1 MNAVA
6 EYGDVVQLPL
16 LKIPLT
22 PMEPK
27 NRLYLIN
34 KPDLVRHICLTNTH
48 KYRTHK
54 QLVDKLKLT
63 LQLGEGELLTSVGEE
78 WVNRKRLLQPSFMGG
93 QVAGLTDKAIGA
105 VGTMVKRWQ
114 QLPDG
119 TVLDL
124 DQEMTRFVTNLFA
137 ALFISLDLEGEDAAF
152 GEHWQRM
159 LNGLS
164 RRMATPF
171 QFLLKIPSKQ
181 NRDFDESWQAV
192 EDKLYQLISAHRA
205 GDTPFNDFL
214 ATWLAALPA
223 KSNGDLSD
231 KALRD
236 QVLLM
241 LLAGRKNVSNA
252 LVWSCH
258 LLAKHPEVARKLSG
272 EVDAIVQ
279 GELPQPDDLKKL
291 PYLEMVRQEVLRL
304 YPTAWLIARLC
315 IEDDEVG
322 GYHIPKGATVFMS
335 PYTLHRHPS
344 YWDDPETFEPERF
357 SEERIKQITPDIYL
371 PFGIGART
379 CIGNHLSKLIMQV
392 VLAALSK
399 NFVLEPKPDHQARI
413 KATSSLYPAGGLPVI
428 LRKRVTTQ
436 AGGQINQELAGIE
449 GREAEGKNEIEKS
462 PHLPVPAQ
470 NPDHVRL
477 PE

>member
-1 MNAVA
+1 MIKVSDPPGPKGLPFVGVAPQFRKDPLELLLKAVA

-16 LKIPLT
+16 LRIPLT

-34 KPDLVRHICLTNTH
+34 RPDLVRQICLTNTH

-54 QLVDKLKLT
+54 QLVEKLKLT
-63 LQLGEGELLTSVGEE
+63 LQLDEGELLTSVGEE
-78 WVNRKRLLQPSFMGG
+78 WVQRKRLLQPSFMGG
-93 QVAGLTDKAIGA
+93 QVANLTEKIISPVGA
-105 VGTMVKRWQ
+105 MLNRWQ
-114 QLPDG
+114 QLADG

-124 DQEMTRFVTNLFA
+124 DQEMTRLVTNLFA
-137 ALFISLDLEGEDAAF
+137 ALFLSLDLEGEDGAF
-152 GEHWQRM
+152 GEHWHGM

-181 NRDFDESWQAV
+181 NREFDKSWRAV
-192 EDKLYQLISAHRA
+192 EDRLGHIISAHRS
-205 GDTPFNDFL
+205 GNGQFNDFL
-214 ATWLAALPA
+214 SIWLAAAQL
-223 KSNGDLSD
+223 KSNAELSD

-258 LLAKHPEVARKLSG
+258 LLSQHPQIAHKLCG
-272 EVDAIVQ
+272 EVEATVQ

-322 GYHIPKGATVFMS
+322 GYHIPQGATVFMS

-344 YWDDPETFEPERF
+344 YWANPETFDPERF
-357 SEERIKQITPDIYL
+357 SEARIKQISPDIYL
-371 PFGIGART
+371 PFGLGSRT
-379 CIGNHLSKLIMQV
+379 CIGNYLSKLIMQV
-392 VLAALSK
+392 VLAALLK
-399 NFVLEPKPDHQARI
+399 NFIFEPKPDHQARI
-413 KATSSLYPAGGLPVI
+413 KATSSLYPAGGLPMI
-428 LRKRVTTQ
+428 LRKRP
-436 AGGQINQELAGIE
+436 E
-449 GREAEGKNEIEKS
+449 
-462 PHLPVPAQ
+462 
-470 NPDHVRL
+470 RL
-477 PE
+477 SL